1 MRPGRNSTWVEIA
14 RAECRETGPPSLN
27 RYLARM
33 IRACFVSP
41 LVFHACS
48 NCSLTRAN
56 IPLGE
61 EEIEEKERG
70 GRERERERSGISWHA
85 ISKWYDEYRRAHL
98 GRLTFLQRWFF
109 FLVSLGGM
117 SVTKKKKKKA
127 SIEDYARS
135 VYACSWITVEFD
147 LEFINNRWKVKM
159 KFGWLDLKIN
169 VFLSSWFPIQQYIGI
184 DE

>member
-1 MRPGRNSTWVEIA
+1 MEIVSRPPRTIMRPGRNSTWVEIA

-70 GRERERERSGISWHA
+70 GREREREIGYFVARDLEMIRRVSTSTPGTTNVSSTMIFFSYFAWR
-85 ISKWYDEYRRAHL
+85 DERYKKE
-98 GRLTFLQRWFF
+98 
-109 FLVSLGGM
+109 
-117 SVTKKKKKKA
+117 KKKGFDRRLCA
-127 SIEDYARS
+127 LCLRVFLNYCWIW
-135 VYACSWITVEFD
+135 SWI
-147 LEFINNRWKVKM
+147 
-159 KFGWLDLKIN
+159 
-169 VFLSSWFPIQQYIGI
+169 Y
-184 DE
+184 

>member
-1 MRPGRNSTWVEIA
+1 MEIVSRPPRTIMRPGRNSTWVEIA

-85 ISKWYDEYRRAHL
+85 ISK
-98 GRLTFLQRWFF
+98 
-109 FLVSLGGM
+109 
-117 SVTKKKKKKA
+117 
-127 SIEDYARS
+127 
-135 VYACSWITVEFD
+135 
-147 LEFINNRWKVKM
+147 
-159 KFGWLDLKIN
+159 
-169 VFLSSWFPIQQYIGI
+169 
-184 DE
+184 

>member
-1 MRPGRNSTWVEIA
+1 MEIVSRPPRTIMRPGRNSTWVEIA
-14 RAECRETGPPSLN
+14 RAECREIGPPSLN

-70 GRERERERSGISWHA
+70 GRERERDR
-85 ISKWYDEYRRAHL
+85 
-98 GRLTFLQRWFF
+98 
-109 FLVSLGGM
+109 
-117 SVTKKKKKKA
+117 
-127 SIEDYARS
+127 
-135 VYACSWITVEFD
+135 
-147 LEFINNRWKVKM
+147 
-159 KFGWLDLKIN
+159 
-169 VFLSSWFPIQQYIGI
+169 VFRGTRFRNDTTSI
-184 DE
+184 DEHTWDD